1 MIGYGVAIL
10 FFVSYILSTASLSL
24 FIVDLVVNKQLP
36 KKGLLFFFL
45 LTIILNI
52 LAILIYPIGVDY
64 GVLKKWHNT

>member
-64 GVLKKWHNT
+64 GVLKK

>member
-45 LTIILNI
+45 LAIILNI

-64 GVLKKWHNT
+64 GVLKK